1 MKNPT
6 RQQRTV
12 ELSAD
17 QEALAQQ
24 VFTRIKGKLDDE
36 LLDMVRAMIGKAP
49 EELFGAG
56 EFELRDRLN
65 QVGVTILEESVNAQ
79 AKKGVPGC

>member
-1 MKNPT
+1 MKNVI
-6 RQQRTV
+6 RQQRTA

-17 QEALAQQ
+17 QESLAQV
-24 VFTRIKGKLDDE
+24 VFQRIKGKLDDE
-36 LLDMVRAMIGKAP
+36 LLDMVRALIVKAP
-49 EELFGAG
+49 EELFGAV

-65 QVGVTILEESVNAQ
+65 QVGVTVLEESVNAQ

>member
-1 MKNPT
+1 MRNST

-24 VFTRIKGKLDDE
+24 VFERIRGKLNDD
-36 LLDMVRAMIGKAP
+36 LLDMVRAMIVKAP

-65 QVGVTILEESVNAQ
+65 QVGVTVLEESVNAQ
-79 AKKGVPGC
+79 AKKGVPGS

>member
-24 VFTRIKGKLDDE
+24 VFERIKGKLNDD
-36 LLDMVRAMIGKAP
+36 LLDMVRAMIVKAP

-65 QVGVTILEESVNAQ
+65 QVGVTVLEESVNAQ
-79 AKKGVPGC
+79 AKKGVPGS

>member
-6 RQQRTV
+6 RRQRTV

-17 QEALAQQ
+17 QEALSQQ
-24 VFTRIKGKLDDE
+24 VFERIKGKLDDE
-36 LLDMVRAMIGKAP
+36 LLDMVRAMIVKAP

>member
-6 RQQRTV
+6 RPQRTV

-17 QEALAQQ
+17 QETLAQQ
-24 VFTRIKGKLDDE
+24 VFERIKGKLDDE
-36 LLDMVRAMIGKAP
+36 LLDMVRALIAKAP

-65 QVGVTILEESVNAQ
+65 QVGVAVLKEAVNAQ

>member
-1 MKNPT
+1 MKT
-6 RQQRTV
+6 RTRERRLV

-24 VFTRIKGKLDDE
+24 VFERIKGKLDDE
-36 LLDMVRAMIGKAP
+36 LLDMVRAMVGKAP
-49 EELFGAG
+49 EELFGPG

-65 QVGVTILEESVNAQ
+65 QVGTTILEEAANAQ
-79 AKKGVPGC
+79 AKKGVLGS

>member
-6 RQQRTV
+6 RQQRKV

-24 VFTRIKGKLDDE
+24 VFERIKGKLDGE
-36 LLDMVRAMIGKAP
+36 LLDMVRSMIVKAP

-79 AKKGVPGC
+79 AKKGVPGS

>member
-24 VFTRIKGKLDDE
+24 VFERIKGKLDDE
-36 LLDMVRAMIGKAP
+36 MLDMVRAMIGKAP
-49 EELFGAG
+49 EKLFGAG

>member
-1 MKNPT
+1 MRDAT
-6 RQQRTV
+6 
-12 ELSAD
+12 
-17 QEALAQQ
+17 LAQQ
-24 VFTRIKGKLDDE
+24 VFERIKGKLNDE
-36 LLDMVRAMIGKAP
+36 LLDMVRAMIVKAP

-65 QVGVTILEESVNAQ
+65 QVGVTVLEESVNAQ

>member
-1 MKNPT
+1 MKT
-6 RQQRTV
+6 RIGQRRSV

-24 VFTRIKGKLDDE
+24 VFERIKGKLDDE
-36 LLDMVRAMIGKAP
+36 LLEMVRAMIGKAP
-49 EELFGAG
+49 EELFGPG

-65 QVGVTILEESVNAQ
+65 QVGATILEESVNSQ
-79 AKKGVPGC
+79 AKKGVLGS

>member
-1 MKNPT
+1 MKT
-6 RQQRTV
+6 RARQRPTV

-24 VFTRIKGKLDDE
+24 VYQRIRGKAEDE
-36 LLDMVRAMIGKAP
+36 LREMVRAMIAKAP
-49 EELFGAG
+49 AELFGPG

-65 QVGVTILEESVNAQ
+65 DFGARVLEESVNAQ
-79 AKKGVPGC
+79 AKKGVPGS

>member
-1 MKNPT
+1 MKTQT
-6 RQQRTV
+6 RQRRTV

-24 VFTRIKGKLDDE
+24 VFERIQDKVKDE
-36 LLDMVRAMIGKAP
+36 VLDMVRGLVAKAP
-49 EELFGAG
+49 EEIFGAG

-65 QVGVTILEESVNAQ
+65 QVGATILAESVNAQ

>member
-1 MKNPT
+1 MKNVT

-12 ELSAD
+12 DLSAD

-24 VFTRIKGKLDDE
+24 VFQRIKDKMDDE
-36 LLDMVRAMIGKAP
+36 LLDMVRALIVKAP

-65 QVGVTILEESVNAQ
+65 QVGVTVLEEAVNAQ

>member
-1 MKNPT
+1 MKNAT

-12 ELSAD
+12 ELSED

-24 VFTRIKGKLDDE
+24 VFERIRGKLNDD
-36 LLDMVRAMIGKAP
+36 LLDMVRAMIVKAP

-65 QVGVTILEESVNAQ
+65 QVGVTVLEESVNAQ
-79 AKKGVPGC
+79 AKKGVPGS